1 MDDKCYFCNE
11 YVPEGRM
18 VCRGCEDDFIERSRV
33 KSPRDFLV
41 VKDAARQS
49 IRVVFEDGEAHSLD
63 EACAYGMAALKL
75 HPDSH
80 LVRIRFEGEEAVLE
94 CISYKPKFERLRR
107 IAGYLSQ
114 VDRWNQGKTA
124 ELHDRVM
131 HDADG
136 SAAAG
141 LLCEE

>member
-1 MDDKCYFCNE
+1 MDDKCYFCNQ

-18 VCRGCEDDFIERSRV
+18 VCRGCEDDFMERSRV
-33 KSPRDFLV
+33 KSPREFLV
-41 VKDAARQS
+41 VNDVAEQCV
-49 IRVVFEDGEAHSLD
+49 RVVFEDGEAHSLD
-63 EACAYGMAALKL
+63 EACAYGMQALKL

-80 LVRIRFEGEEAVLE
+80 LVRIRFEGEDALLE
-94 CISYKPKFERLRR
+94 LVSFKPKFERLRR
-107 IAGYLSQ
+107 ITGYLSNA
-114 VDRWNQGKTA
+114 DRWNQGKAA

-141 LLCEE
+141 LLCED